1 VKVSNGWD
9 FQTPVYTVPLAK
21 YSPGVFEYADPSSG
35 RLLASVLDE
44 NYGLVSGAN
53 PARKGRPIQIF
64 CNGLGPVDNRPASG
78 EPSPVQP
85 LATTRVPASVTV
97 GGRPAQV
104 GFSGL
109 APNLVG
115 LYQVNV
121 TVPADA
127 PSGIQPLVVTMEGN
141 DSKTVNLPIQ

>member
-1 VKVSNGWD
+1 
-9 FQTPVYTVPLAK
+9 
-21 YSPGVFEYADPSSG
+21 
-35 RLLASVLDE
+35 
-44 NYGLVSGAN
+44 
-53 PARKGRPIQIF
+53 
-64 CNGLGPVDNRPASG
+64 
-78 EPSPVQP
+78 
-85 LATTRVPASVTV
+85 VTV
-97 GGRPAQV
+97 GGRPAQF